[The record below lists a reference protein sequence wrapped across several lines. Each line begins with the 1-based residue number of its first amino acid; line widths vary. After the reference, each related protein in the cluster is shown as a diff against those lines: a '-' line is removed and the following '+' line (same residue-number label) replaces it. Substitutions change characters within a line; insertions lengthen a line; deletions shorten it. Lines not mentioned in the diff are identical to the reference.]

1 MVEREGLR
9 PKEYFFQQRSALD
22 KLRVIR
28 YNELSIFK
36 GIE

>member
-1 MVEREGLR
+1 MKKNTGLF
-9 PKEYFFQQRSALD
+9 PWLD